1 MVPETGHSVNI
12 ALKCR
17 FRPNIAAHRFPT
29 LIWCVTSMSS
39 VSWKDIAEFVGIVAI
54 VASLLFVG
62 LELQQ
67 DRQLTRAQLGSNA
80 NEFMAEVDL
89 GMSNPDV
96 ARVWAK
102 MLESPQDLSVAE
114 MVQVDGLLR
123 SAYTMMLR
131 ECYLVV
137 MEVFS
142 ECQTLVGVVAKNYF
156 ANRYAQTWWRHSNK
170 PGDYSSDDI
179 IGGVI
184 TSLDVS
190 GNISL
195 HERVKSD
202 L

>member
-1 MVPETGHSVNI
+1 MN
-12 ALKCR
+12 
-17 FRPNIAAHRFPT
+17 
-29 LIWCVTSMSS
+29 SMN
-39 VSWKDIAEFVGIVAI
+39 WKDIAEFVGIIAI

-67 DRQLTRAQLGSNA
+67 DRQLTRAELGSNA

-89 GMSNPDV
+89 GMSNPDTG
-96 ARVWAK
+96 RVWAK

-114 MVQVDGLLR
+114 MVQVDGILR
-123 SAYTMMLR
+123 SAYTMMIR

-142 ECQTLVGVVAKNYF
+142 ECQTLVSVVAKNYF
-156 ANRYAQTWWRHSNK
+156 ANKYAQTWWRHANK
-170 PGDYSSDDI
+170 PGDYASDDI
-179 IGGVI
+179 IGGII
-184 TSLDVS
+184 TSVDVA

-195 HERVKSD
+195 HEKVKSD

>member
-1 MVPETGHSVNI
+1 
-12 ALKCR
+12 
-17 FRPNIAAHRFPT
+17 
-29 LIWCVTSMSS
+29 MSS
-39 VSWKDIAEFVGIVAI
+39 VSWKDIAEFVGIIAI

-67 DRQLTRAQLGSNA
+67 DRQLARAQLGSNA
-80 NEFMAEVDL
+80 NEFMAVVDL
-89 GMSNPDV
+89 GMSDPDV
-96 ARVWAK
+96 GRVWAK

-114 MVQVDGLLR
+114 MVQVDGILR

-131 ECYLVV
+131 ECYLEV

-142 ECQTLVGVVAKNYF
+142 ECRTLASVVAKNYF
-156 ANRYAQTWWRHSNK
+156 ANKYAQTWWHHANK
-170 PGDYSSDDI
+170 PGDYNADDI
-179 IGGVI
+179 ISELI

-190 GNISL
+190 GNTSL